1 MVGKPSFTT
10 LQSIVALVA
19 GLTSIMGAAYS
30 AVGAF
35 RPAPPP
41 PPGGIAVVVHDA
53 ASAAP
58 LPAALVEVEAPDR
71 TLVTTLAHGDGGI
84 ARGSVPA
91 GVYHVRVTHPDF
103 VDVVRDV
110 RVIPNGTAQVDVAL
124 ARRPHL
130 TATAP
135 RATTPTAPHPTPIAR
150 HAEPTPGEA
159 VDRSIDRSIAAGR
172 RLLGRIGF

>member
-1 MVGKPSFTT
+1 VEAEVVGKPSFTT

-19 GLTSIMGAAYS
+19 GLSSIVGAAYS
-30 AVGAF
+30 AVGTF

-41 PPGGIAVVVHDA
+41 AAGSIAVVVHDA

-58 LPAALVEVEAPDR
+58 LPTALVEVEAPDH
-71 TLVTTLAHGDGGI
+71 TLVTTLAHTDGGI
-84 ARGSVPA
+84 ARGNVPA

-110 RVIPNGTAQVDVAL
+110 RVVPAGTAQVDVAL
-124 ARRPHL
+124 AHRPHP

-135 RATTPTAPHPTPIAR
+135 HATPVAR

-159 VDRSIDRSIAAGR
+159 VDRSIDRSIATGR